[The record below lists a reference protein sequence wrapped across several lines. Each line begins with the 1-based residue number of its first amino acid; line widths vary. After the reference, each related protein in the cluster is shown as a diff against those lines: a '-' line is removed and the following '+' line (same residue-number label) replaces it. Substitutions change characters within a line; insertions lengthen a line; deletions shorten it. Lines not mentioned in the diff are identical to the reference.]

1 MRASETGLRQF
12 EKLVNNPAPIQVNIN
27 TVDTPGHYGTNEPL
41 IATYTD
47 GSTELLKSVITL
59 YTRETDQYAQ
69 ENNVSKEASLAG
81 TFGHEIE
88 HTTPLN
94 IQQVVAFKKL
104 YPEDIRKSDESKL
117 IYEIAPYKI
126 KADIIKEMSK

>member
-1 MRASETGLRQF
+1 MD
-12 EKLVNNPAPIQVNIN
+12 NPAPIQVNIN
-27 TVDTPGHYGTNEPL
+27 TIDTPGHYGTNEPS
-41 IATYTD
+41 IAIYTD
-47 GSTELLKSVITL
+47 GSTRLLKSVITL

-69 ENNVSKEASLAG
+69 ENNISKEASLAG

-94 IQQVVAFKKL
+94 IQQVVAFNLKKL
-104 YPEDIRKSDESKL
+104 RPEDIQKSDESKL